1 MKKILVPTDF
11 SEQAEKALIVAAQL
25 AKKHSSEIFLLHM
38 LELPMGLADPARKGG
53 NLPESLY
60 FMKLA
65 NKHFKEALNKPYLK
79 GIKVI
84 EMVQFQQTFEGINQA
99 AQKYKVDLIVMGSH
113 GATGFKEVFIGSNTE
128 KVVRTSSVPVLVIK
142 TKYDPFRIKNF
153 VFASDFSSEI
163 TGAFKQAVSFAKKN
177 EANLHLLLV
186 NTPSHFYTTQN
197 AHRLI
202 SDFVKSVKPRLVNIS
217 THVYNDMSVESGI
230 LNFAHFIQADLIG
243 MGTHGRKGLAHFLN
257 GSISEDMVN
266 HSQLPVITFK
276 I

>member
-11 SEQAEKALIVAAQL
+11 SEQADKALYVAAQL
-25 AKKHSSEIFLLHM
+25 AKKHKSEIFLLHM

-60 FMKLA
+60 FMKMA
-65 NKHFKEALNKPYLK
+65 NKRFKEVLDKPFLK

-84 EMVQFQQTFEGINQA
+84 EMIQFQQTFEGINQA
-99 AQKYKVDLIVMGSH
+99 AQKYKVNMIVMGSH

-128 KVVRTSSVPVLVIK
+128 KVVRTSTVPVLVIK
-142 TKYDPFRIKNF
+142 SKYDPFQIKNF
-153 VFASDFSSEI
+153 VFASDFSPEI
-163 TGAFKQAVSFAKKN
+163 TGAFKQAVLFARKN
-177 EANLHLLLV
+177 KANLHLLLV
-186 NTPSHFYTTQN
+186 NTPSHFYTTEN
-197 AHRLI
+197 ASRLI
-202 SDFVKSVKPRLVNIS
+202 SDFVKSAKPRLAGIT
-217 THVYNDMSVESGI
+217 THIYNDVSVESGI
-230 LNFAHFIQADLIG
+230 LNFANSINADLIG

-266 HSQLPVITFK
+266 HSHLPVITFK